1 MPERP
6 TPSASMYL
14 TE

>member
-6 TPSASMYL
+6 THA
-14 TE
+14 